1 MNEKNHV
8 QQIIGNNLR
17 TYRQEMKMTQEELA
31 EKAGLSTPFLA
42 NLERGTKGMSI
53 FSLRE
58 LSSALGIS
66 TDCLLFEDN
75 ANGHIKNIEML
86 LRDKPERIIVA
97 AEKLV
102 RLLVESMEPS
112 GNIEKEN

>member
-1 MNEKNHV
+1 
-8 QQIIGNNLR
+8 
-17 TYRQEMKMTQEELA
+17 MTQEELA